1 MHLYVEFYKYYVS
14 QIYDLKLLSNLRY
27 MLINEIIILII
38 DWGTE
43 TELIIYFWI
52 IHKDSKTHFLSCG

>member
-1 MHLYVEFYKYYVS
+1 MHLYVEFYKYY

-52 IHKDSKTHFLSCG
+52 IHKDSKAHFLSCG